1 MTGQSE
7 LYYKV
12 FANQTRNDS
21 GKKSER
27 ISGPK
32 DINLFA
38 AIGGSNGE
46 ILQNRHLKVPLP
58 AQSVLSQSVEANSA
72 EIKNDIYSS
81 HNEES
86 NR

>member
-7 LYYKV
+7 PYNQV
-12 FANQTRNDS
+12 FANQSRNDS
-21 GKKSER
+21 GEKSER
-27 ISGPK
+27 ICGPK
-32 DINLFA
+32 EINEFA
-38 AIGGSNGE
+38 AIGDSSGE

-58 AQSVLSQSVEANSA
+58 TQSVLSHSVEANSA

-81 HNEES
+81 HNEQS

>member
-7 LYYKV
+7 LYYQV

-21 GKKSER
+21 GEKSER
-27 ISGPK
+27 IFGPK
-32 DINLFA
+32 EVNKFGT
-38 AIGGSNGE
+38 IGGSNGE

-58 AQSVLSQSVEANSA
+58 AQSVLSHSVEANSA